1 MRVRFVLKEVI
12 QGLGRNLTMTL
23 ALVLTVAVSLGL
35 FGVGMM
41 VRAQVNTMKDFWY
54 DKVQVS
60 VFLCGETSPSS
71 SCPDGPV
78 TQVQKDQIA
87 GQLDSMRPLVEEVY
101 YESSQDAYDRFKE
114 QYKNSPL
121 LENITPSAMPESF
134 RVKLSDPTQ
143 FATVATAIQ
152 GSAGVEQVR
161 DQRRVLDQFFK
172 ILNGLQAMSLVV
184 AIAMLVVSV
193 LLVANTIRVAAYTR
207 RRETGIMKLV
217 GASNFYIQLPFLLE
231 AAIAAAVG
239 AALAVA
245 GLAAIKAFLI
255 DNVLAPQFR
264 FTAFISWSDVGTIL
278 AIVVVAGT
286 VLASIAA
293 FITSRRYL
301 KV

>member
-1 MRVRFVLKEVI
+1 MRARFVMKEVA

-23 ALVLTVAVSLGL
+23 ALILTVAVSLGL

-41 VRAQVNTMKDFWY
+41 VRAQVITMKDFWY

-60 VFLCGETSPSS
+60 VFLCGETSPASN
-71 SCPDGPV
+71 CPEGPV
-78 TQVQKDQIA
+78 TQQQKDQIA
-87 GQLDSMRPLVEEVY
+87 GQIESMRPLVEQVY
-101 YESSQDAYDRFKE
+101 FESSQEAYDRFKQ

-143 FATVATAIQ
+143 FATVATALQ
-152 GSAGVEQVR
+152 GSTGVEQVR

-172 ILNGLQAMSLVV
+172 ILNGLQALSLAV
-184 AIAMLVVSV
+184 AAAMLFVSV

-231 AAIAAAVG
+231 AAFAAMLG
-239 AALAVA
+239 A
-245 GLAAIKAFLI
+245 GLAVLGLAGIKAYLI
-255 DNVLAPQFR
+255 DGILAPQFR
-264 FTAFISWSDVGTIL
+264 FTAFISWGDVGGIL
-278 AIVVVAGT
+278 LLVVVAGV
-286 VLASIAA
+286 VLSSIAA

>member
-1 MRVRFVLKEVI
+1 MRARFVMKEVA

-23 ALVLTVAVSLGL
+23 ALILTVAVSLGL

-41 VRAQVNTMKDFWY
+41 VRAQVSTMKDFWY

-60 VFLCGETSPSS
+60 VFLCGETSPASN
-71 SCPDGPV
+71 CPEGPV
-78 TQVQKDQIA
+78 TQLQKDQIA
-87 GQLDSMRPLVEEVY
+87 GQIESMRPLVEQVY
-101 YESSQDAYDRFKE
+101 FESSQEAYDRFKQ

-143 FATVATAIQ
+143 FATVATALQ
-152 GSAGVEQVR
+152 GSTGVEQVR

-172 ILNGLQAMSLVV
+172 ILNGLQALSLAV
-184 AIAMLVVSV
+184 AAAMLFVSV

-231 AAIAAAVG
+231 AAIAAMLG
-239 AALAVA
+239 A
-245 GLAAIKAFLI
+245 GLAVLGLAGIKAYLI
-255 DNVLAPQFR
+255 DGILAPQFR
-264 FTAFISWSDVGTIL
+264 FTAFISWGDVGGIL
-278 AIVVVAGT
+278 LLVVVAGV
-286 VLASIAA
+286 VLSSIAA